1 MIVVTS
7 SVLFGR
13 GKPRPRAKVRGP
25 VRGSCRLGTS
35 FFTYTSHS
43 SLIDKLL
50 VDQGSPPPNL
60 AMALSA
66 CLLGYIVARR
76 SLQSTGP
83 SPPPPAGNPGWLAP
97 WPIPRRSHGAT
108 SNMTA

>member
-50 VDQGSPPPNL
+50 VDQGSPPPKPRNGPVG
-60 AMALSA
+60 
-66 CLLGYIVARR
+66 LLVGLCRR
-76 SLQSTGP
+76 SP
-83 SPPPPAGNPGWLAP
+83 LATIH
-97 WPIPRRSHGAT
+97 WS
-108 SNMTA
+108 

>member
-7 SVLFGR
+7 SVLFGK

-50 VDQGSPPPNL
+50 VDQGSPPPQTSQWPCRL
-60 AMALSA
+60 ACWATSSLA
-66 CLLGYIVARR
+66 ARYNPLVLVLHR
-76 SLQSTGP
+76 
-83 SPPPPAGNPGWLAP
+83 PPVPAGWLHGPFPDARTV
-97 WPIPRRSHGAT
+97 PRAT
-108 SNMTA
+108 